1 MKISDTFQSKYLKAA
16 DLNGRTVRVTIA
28 SVFSESMDD
37 GKVKPIMF
45 FQNAQKGLVLNRTNA
60 STIAMA
66 FGDDTDNWIGATIE
80 LFPQAVA
87 FQGQMQPAIRVKVP
101 ADNGPAF
108 AAQNKAP
115 VPQAAPDRIIPNA
128 ANRAPANGPFDELN
142 PPPRDLNEP
151 PF

>member
-1 MKISDTFQSKYLKAA
+1 MKISETFQSKFLKAA
-16 DLNGRTVRVTIA
+16 DLNGRTIRVTIA

-37 GKVKPIMF
+37 GKVKPILYF
-45 FQNAQKGLVLNRTNA
+45 NGAKKGLVLNRTNA

-66 FGDDTDNWIGATIE
+66 FGDDTDAWIGADIE
-80 LFPQAVA
+80 LFPMAVS

-108 AAQNKAP
+108 QQAP
-115 VPQAAPDRIIPNA
+115 APQAAPDRIVPNA
-128 ANRAPANGPFDELN
+128 ANRAAGPFDERN
-142 PPPRDLNEP
+142 PPPRDFTNDP